1 MSYLLDGEQI
11 TTPEPVKKRDH
22 RKEKNPH
29 FGCVMS
35 DDSKKRISSAQSLR
49 YSAIRQLLTQ
59 KPLTEDRVREIIAE
73 TITEYISKNT
83 TEVKNNNRPNNIPL

>member
-1 MSYLLDGEQI
+1 MSYFMIPEEQI
-11 TTPEPVKKRDH
+11 IPVKKRDH

-35 DDSKKRISSAQSLR
+35 DDSKKRISDQQSLR

-59 KPLTEDRVREIIAE
+59 KPLTEDRVREIIKE
-73 TITEYISKNT
+73 TIDNYLTKNV
-83 TEVKNNNRPNNIPL
+83 ELKNNKPNNIPL

>member
-1 MSYLLDGEQI
+1 M

-29 FGCVMS
+29 WNHPMS

-49 YSAIRQLLTQ
+49 YSAIRQLINQ
-59 KPLTEDRVREIIAE
+59 KPLTEERFKEIIKE
-73 TITEYISKNT
+73 TIDNYLAKNSTEL
-83 TEVKNNNRPNNIPL
+83 KNNNRPNIPL

>member
-49 YSAIRQLLTQ
+49 YSAIRQLINQ
-59 KPLTEDRVREIIAE
+59 KPLTEERVKEIIKE
-73 TITEYISKNT
+73 TIDNYLAKNSTEL
-83 TEVKNNNRPNNIPL
+83 KNNNRPNIPL